1 MTARPAMPTALQK
14 QRLDKWL
21 WFARVVKTRQQ
32 AVDLVAA
39 GHVRIDSRRVDVPA
53 KLVGP
58 GAVLTIALERRVRVL
73 RITGLAA
80 RRGGAEQAQL
90 LFVDLNAGSSAPAD
104 CAAEGSK
111 PAAI

>member
-1 MTARPAMPTALQK
+1 MAARSTPLSIASDK

-21 WFARVVKTRQQ
+21 WFARIVKTRHQ
-32 AVDLVAA
+32 AVELIAG
-39 GHVRIDSRRVDVPA
+39 GHVRVDGRRIEVPA

-58 GAVLTIALERRVRVL
+58 GAVLTIALERHVRVL

-80 RRGGAEQAQL
+80 RRGSADAAQT
-90 LFVDLNAGSSAPAD
+90 LFADL
-104 CAAEGSK
+104 AAEGSK